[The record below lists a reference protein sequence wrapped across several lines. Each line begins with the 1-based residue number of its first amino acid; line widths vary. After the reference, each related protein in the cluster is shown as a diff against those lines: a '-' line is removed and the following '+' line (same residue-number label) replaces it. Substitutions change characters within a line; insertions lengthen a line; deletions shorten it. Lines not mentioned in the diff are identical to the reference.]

1 MLNTAPSPHHPEVA
15 QLRRFHPLAELDY
28 PFLLQLAAQLVI
40 EQAAPGKH
48 LLSLGDDED
57 SLLYLLN
64 GTLMLRAADGN
75 EKTISAEEE
84 STRSPIA
91 RLRPSRF
98 EVIAKTQVA
107 YLVVT
112 SDLLAPSQST
122 ASPDIGA
129 YHVVEEVD
137 KDTEVEG
144 DHIAFQIYEDL
155 KSNKLLLPSLPEVAI
170 LVGRAVN
177 EDHADAKHVA
187 RVIENDPVITA
198 KLIRVANSARYAGR
212 ATISSLPDAI
222 TRIGLR
228 NTHSLVITF
237 ALRELFRCNSPSLNR
252 LMKDQWDHAREVGA
266 ICRVLASNC
275 KTADPETALLAG
287 LMHNIGSVAIIT
299 NARDYPGLAENAE
312 GLLDVIGHLKG
323 SVGKMILTHWGF
335 PKALVESAG
344 DDPYRTHEGPC
355 DLGDLVTVARHHVDL
370 EAIGRHAADEGGVK
384 LPAYRKISL
393 EPEKVEAV
401 LDEARSELQ
410 ETLSL
415 LSA

>member
-1 MLNTAPSPHHPEVA
+1 MLNTASSHNHPEVA
-15 QLRRFHPLAELDY
+15 QLRHFHPLAELDY
-28 PFLLQLAAQLVI
+28 PFLLQLAGQLVI
-40 EQAAPGKH
+40 EQAPPGKR
-48 LLSLGDDED
+48 LLSLGDDEE
-57 SLLYLLN
+57 SLLYVLR
-64 GTLMLRAADGN
+64 GTLVLKAADGG
-75 EKTISAEEE
+75 ERTIAAEEE
-84 STRSPIA
+84 SARTPVA

-107 YLVVT
+107 YLVVP
-112 SDLLAPSQST
+112 SDLLTPSQSS

-129 YHVVEEVD
+129 YHVVEEPENEA
-137 KDTEVEG
+137 EVEG

-177 EDHADAKHVA
+177 EEHADAKYIA
-187 RVIENDPVITA
+187 RVIENDPVIAA

-212 ATISSLPDAI
+212 TTISSLPDAI
-222 TRIGLR
+222 ARIGLR

-275 KTADPETALLAG
+275 NTTDPETALLAG

-299 NARDYPGLAENAE
+299 NARDYPGLAEDTE
-312 GLLDVIGHLKG
+312 SLLDVMDHLKG
-323 SVGKMILTHWGF
+323 SVGKMILTYWGF
-335 PKALVESAG
+335 PKVLVESAG

-370 EAIGRHAADEGGVK
+370 ETIGRQAGDESGVK
-384 LPAYRKISL
+384 LPAYQKISL
-393 EPEKVEAV
+393 EPEKVDAV
-401 LDEARSELQ
+401 LEEARSELQ